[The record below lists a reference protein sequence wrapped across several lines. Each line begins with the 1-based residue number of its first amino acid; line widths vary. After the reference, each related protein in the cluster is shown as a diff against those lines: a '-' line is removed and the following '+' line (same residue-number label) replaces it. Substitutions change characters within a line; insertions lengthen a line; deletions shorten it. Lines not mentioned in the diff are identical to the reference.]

1 MKDLMIDFETLGLK
15 ENAVLLSLGACMFD
29 PATGEVGETFY
40 AAIDPRTQ
48 HHREIDASTVLWWL
62 DQDEAARRKL
72 TDAVKNTDLLPS
84 LVFDTPEAAA
94 HYDEVFNNAALPINH
109 VAMAFIAYVE
119 QFGDD
124 VRCWSN
130 GAVDHAWLNSMMTYC
145 GLKNPI
151 KVWNQR
157 DYRTIKGMYPDIK
170 LESYGVAHNALDD
183 AIKQTKHLCA
193 IFTAEAAA
201 KKHAAELADLVYR
214 GNGESNEALALAE
227 VMDKPED

>member
-1 MKDLMIDFETLGLK
+1 MKDLMIDFETLSLK
-15 ENAVLLSLGACMFD
+15 ENAVLLSIGACMFD
-29 PATGEVGETFY
+29 PATGEIGETFY
-40 AAIDPRTQ
+40 AAMDPRTQ

-62 DQDEAARRKL
+62 DQDDAARRKL
-72 TDAVKNTDLLPS
+72 TDAVKNVDLLEAGAIDPDS
-84 LVFDTPEAAA
+84 PEYEAAS
-94 HYDEVFNNAALPINH
+94 DNAALPINH

-130 GAVDHAWLNSMMTYC
+130 GAVDHAWLNSIMTYC

-151 KVWNQR
+151 KFWNQR

-170 LESYGVAHNALDD
+170 MESYGVAHNALDD

-193 IFTAEAAA
+193 ILQRVANVERLT
-201 KKHAAELADLVYR
+201 ELVV
-214 GNGESNEALALAE
+214 NGDGDGEGNEAVDIAE
-227 VMDKPED
+227 SLTRRDA